1 MAHYTERSQLSY
13 TERSCLRKRRYWSQ
27 VDALVMAAR
36 CMERR
41 NVGALATYRC
51 RNCAGWHLTRQLDE
65 RATRADCA

>member
-1 MAHYTERSQLSY
+1 MADYAETPQLSY

-41 NVGALATYRC
+41 NVGALAAYRC
-51 RNCAGWHLTRQLDE
+51 RNCAGWHLTRQVIA
-65 RATRADCA
+65 RATQADLA